1 MIVKHGNKWQVKD
14 SSGKKILGTHETKQ
28 EAIDQLAAIEISKKK
43 RKTFKEHLEESSQLT
58 LQYHTELNPELWDHQ
73 TLKTE
78 VKDKLLQIADV
89 WSKFAN
95 IPGDAIEDLLIVGG
109 NANFNY
115 TPYSDIDLHI
125 LVDKSKIADCPE
137 ILDDYL
143 KDKKYIWSQTHDIKI
158 YGHDVEIYAQD
169 INEPVPFNQGCY
181 SLLKDDW
188 VAAPKQEKVDLDSPE
203 LKLKIDNHI
212 HKIESLLSTNA
223 DDVSVQRLKDKIRDM
238 RSAGLKKAGEFSLEN
253 LTFKELR
260 NLGYFDR
267 INDYIKSKQ
276 DEKLSLIKG
285 KK

>member
-1 MIVKHGNKWQVKD
+1 MR
-14 SSGKKILGTHETKQ
+14 S
-28 EAIDQLAAIEISKKK
+28 
-43 RKTFKEHLEESSQLT
+43 FKEHFMESSAIT

-73 TLKTE
+73 TIKSE
-78 VKDKLLQIADV
+78 VKDKLIQIAHV
-89 WSKFAN
+89 WIQFAN
-95 IPGDAIEDLLIVGG
+95 IPSDAVEDLLIVGG

-169 INEPVPFNQGCY
+169 INEPVPFNQGSY

-188 VAAPKQEKVDLDSPE
+188 ITAPKQEKVDLNSPE
-203 LKLKIDNHI
+203 LKLKVSNHI
-212 HKIESLLSTNA
+212 QKIESLLSSNA
-223 DDVSVQRLKDKIRDM
+223 DDVSIQRFKDKIRDM

-253 LTFKELR
+253 LAFKELR
-260 NLGYFDR
+260 NLGYFEK
-267 INDYIKSKQ
+267 INQYLKTKQ
-276 DEKLSLIKG
+276 DEKLSLT
-285 KK
+285 KKK

>member
-1 MIVKHGNKWQVKD
+1 MRSFKD
-14 SSGKKILGTHETKQ
+14 HMLG
-28 EAIDQLAAIEISKKK
+28 EAAM
-43 RKTFKEHLEESSQLT
+43 T

-78 VKDKLLQIADV
+78 VKDKLIQIAKV
-89 WSKFAN
+89 WIDFSN
-95 IPGDAIEDLLIVGG
+95 IPNDAVEDLLIVGG

-125 LVDKSKIADCPE
+125 LVDKTKIADCPE

-169 INEPVPFNQGCY
+169 IKEPTPFDQGCY

-188 VAAPKQEKVDLDSPE
+188 VSAPKQEKVDLESPE
-203 LKLKIDNHI
+203 LKLKVDTHVN
-212 HKIESLLSTNA
+212 KIEKLLSSNA

-253 LTFKELR
+253 LAFKELR

-267 INDYIKSKQ
+267 INDYIKTKQ
-276 DEKLSLIKG
+276 DEKLSLT
-285 KK
+285 KKN

>member
-1 MIVKHGNKWQVKD
+1 MDNHKWSYIGWSEYNQY
-14 SSGKKILGTHETKQ
+14 STIKILMK
-28 EAIDQLAAIEISKKK
+28 S
-43 RKTFKEHLEESSQLT
+43 FKDHILENSAMT
-58 LQYHTELNPELWDHQ
+58 LQYHTELNPEIWDHQ
-73 TLKTE
+73 TIKPE
-78 VKDKLLQIADV
+78 VKDKLIDIAHV
-89 WSKFAN
+89 WIKFAN
-95 IPGDAIEDLLIVGG
+95 IPPEAVKDLLIVGG

-169 INEPVPFNQGCY
+169 ISEPIPFNQGSY
-181 SLLKDDW
+181 SLMKDDW
-188 VAAPKQEKVDLDSPE
+188 LSAPKQEKVDLNSPE

-212 HKIESLLSTNA
+212 NKIESLLSSNA
-223 DDVSVQRLKDKIRDM
+223 DDVSVQRFKDKIRDM

-253 LTFKELR
+253 LAFKELR

-267 INDYIKSKQ
+267 INEYIKTKQ
-276 DEKLSLIKG
+276 DEKLSLT
-285 KK
+285 KKK